1 MPHIAVVDLGT
12 GNLHSVAKAIEK
24 LASPGQV
31 RITSEAAVI
40 RSADRVVLPGQG
52 AIASWFDALIGRGL
66 ADAVQNALGTK
77 PVLGICVGMQALF
90 DHSDEDGGID
100 ALGLIAGSVRRFDH
114 QRMTELGLKVPH
126 MGWNRVTQ
134 SADHPLWEKIADGT
148 RFYFVHSFYASA
160 LEKEHIVGITEYGAE
175 FVSAVAREN
184 VCAVQ
189 FHPEKSHRQG
199 LQLLE
204 NFLVWDP
211 DS

>member
-66 ADAVQNALGTK
+66 ADAVQDALGTK

>member
-12 GNLHSVAKAIEK
+12 GNLPFGCQGDQ
-24 LASPGQV
+24 LAPPDGG

-160 LEKEHIVGITEYGAE
+160 LGKEHIVGITEYGAE

>member
-24 LASPGQV
+24 LAPPGQV

-66 ADAVQNALGTK
+66 ADAVQDALGTK

-90 DHSDEDGGID
+90 DRSDEDGGID

-160 LEKEHIVGITEYGAE
+160 LKKEHIVGITEYGAE

>member
-24 LASPGQV
+24 LAPPGQV

-160 LEKEHIVGITEYGAE
+160 LKKEYIVGITEYGAE

-204 NFLVWDP
+204 NFLAWDP

>member
-160 LEKEHIVGITEYGAE
+160 LKKEYIVGITEYGAE

-204 NFLVWDP
+204 NFLAWDP

>member
-24 LASPGQV
+24 LAPPGQV

-160 LEKEHIVGITEYGAE
+160 LKKEYIVGITEYGAE